1 MNREM
6 YRTDIKALVD
16 KLEKEESLQAVYE
29 TAVICHA
36 NERDERERTT
46 KNGVTEI
53 WHRKNV

>member
-29 TAVICHA
+29 TAVICHT
-36 NERDERERTT
+36 NECNEKERLKRHDAE
-46 KNGVTEI
+46 KN
-53 WHRKNV
+53 